1 MWMIV
6 RRLLLTIIVAALAF
20 PAGAA
25 DDGLTTAPI
34 LRIETGQHGAAINKL
49 ALHAA
54 DQVAISVSDDK
65 TARVWSLAS
74 GEASAVLRGPI
85 GNGPEGALYA
95 VALSPSG
102 KTVAVAGHTGLAW
115 DATSSIY
122 LFNRDSG
129 AWIGRIAMG
138 ESQTDAINSLAFSP
152 DGKAIAVG
160 ANDNKGLRIV
170 TPAERKIQTVD
181 KDYKDAI
188 VWVAFAPD
196 GRLAASSIDGGVR
209 LYDANFKRIAI
220 WRAEA
225 GGKPWSVAFS
235 PDGKRLAVGLLG
247 QPKVQLLS
255 ATDLKPAQSL
265 AGEQGRAGGVSV
277 VAWSADGNSLYG
289 AGTYGETS
297 GRKLI
302 RRWPVGAGRAA
313 EIAVGDDTVTDLKTL
328 AGGGVLFS
336 TAEPA
341 WGMVGGDDKLGTRK
355 GREQADFR
363 DGYLGGF
370 EASPDGAQVSF
381 GFTQGGK
388 KRAKIDLINSQL
400 DTGLPEPA
408 RPAAAKDKAG
418 NVTVA
423 DWRNGTQPKI
433 NATAV
438 KLDQGERSRSVVV
451 AGDGGVVLGTDYFVR
466 LYRDGQL
473 AWRAPVPAP
482 AWAVDLAPRG
492 GYVVVG
498 LGDGSIRWLRLS
510 DGAVRLNFYAEP
522 ESRRWVA
529 WTPEG
534 FFDHGPEGESL
545 IGFHQNRVD
554 PTGPRGAVFVKV
566 AQVYGTLYRRD
577 LVVKRLRGEGDAEI
591 SALIAKIGDIQAVLN
606 RGLPPAIRPT
616 EVCGRIEG
624 QAMCRPA
631 GTALVARAGK
641 DRLLPVMLD
650 TPEVTVRFEVEE
662 RDGGQG
668 PIMLRRQGAPVAATG
683 GTRSVSG
690 KVRIEERTLSLQPG
704 LNLVALSAFN
714 AVKEI
719 ETDPKE
725 RPTLAFRVPV
735 AQEKPWMRV
744 LAVGIDRFKSP
755 QVPKLA
761 NAARD
766 ATGVAEVLRRDRK
779 REVYSNVDASVLTN
793 EQATIKGIMDAFD
806 RLAKNSSPDDLTVIF
821 LAGHGVA
828 LDGKYYFIPYDLPD
842 PTPQSI
848 AQHGLTHDK
857 LAEQLGRLPTAR
869 TMVVLDTCFSGAFAV
884 GDAVLRDSRDQT
896 LGRQIS
902 FASGRFILAGSASHQ
917 EALDG
922 IDGHGV
928 LTGVLLKGLAGM
940 ADREVRGDKDGK
952 VNILELGEFA
962 KTRVPQVASAVG
974 RGHEQ
979 RPRWFFNGDDMF
991 NIRAVD

>member
-1 MWMIV
+1 MAT
-6 RRLLLTIIVAALAF
+6 RLILYGLAIVAAF
-20 PAGAA
+20 VQPARAQEV
-25 DDGLTTAPI
+25 LSVAPV

-49 ALHAA
+49 AVHAP
-54 DQVAISVSDDK
+54 DGVAVTVSDDK
-65 TARVWSLAS
+65 TARVWSLAT
-74 GEASAVLRGPI
+74 GDPLGVLRGPI

-95 VALSPSG
+95 VAMSPSG

-115 DATSSIY
+115 DRTASIY
-122 LFNRDSG
+122 LFYREVN
-129 AWIGRIAMG
+129 AWAGSIALNNTP
-138 ESQTDAINSLAFSP
+138 TDAINHLVFSP
-152 DGKAIAVG
+152 DGAAIAV
-160 ANDNKGLRIV
+160 AVNDAKGLRIIQ
-170 TPAERKIQTVD
+170 PNERSLRIVD
-181 KDYKDAI
+181 ADYKDVVA
-188 VWVAFAPD
+188 WVDFAND
-196 GRLAASSIDGGVR
+196 GQLVASSLDGGVR
-209 LYDANFKRIAI
+209 LYDKGFKKVAQ
-220 WRAEA
+220 WYAEGNA
-225 GGKPWSVAFS
+225 KPWAVDFS
-235 PDGKRLAVGLLG
+235 PDGKRIAVGLLG
-247 QPKVQLLS
+247 TPKVVLLNAADLTVVQTLNGGANRVGDFS
-255 ATDLKPAQSL
+255 A
-265 AGEQGRAGGVSV
+265 
-277 VAWSADGNSLYG
+277 VAWAADGRNLYA
-289 AGTYGETS
+289 AGTYGEAS
-297 GRKLI
+297 GRKYI
-302 RRWPVGAGRAA
+302 RRWPTGAGQPRDIAA
-313 EIAVGDDTVTDLKTL
+313 GDDTVTDLKPLPDGRTVF
-328 AGGGVLFS
+328 AS
-336 TAEPA
+336 AEPA
-341 WGMVGGDDKLGTRK
+341 WGVIARDDRVVLRK
-355 GREQADFR
+355 GRTQADFR
-363 DGYLGGF
+363 DAFRGGF
-370 EASPDGAQVSF
+370 QASPDGAQVTF
-381 GFTQGGK
+381 GFARDGK
-388 KRAKIDLINSQL
+388 KRARIDLIAGQL
-400 DTGLPEPA
+400 DTLPDLKLP
-408 RPAAAKDKAG
+408 PPAKDRAG
-418 NVTVA
+418 NLAVTG
-423 DWRNGTQPKI
+423 WRNGLRPMIGTTP
-433 NATAV
+433 AA
-438 KLDQGERSRSVVV
+438 LEPGETSRSVV
-451 AGDGGVVLGTDYFVR
+451 AAPGTVVLGTDYFVR
-466 LYRDGQL
+466 LYRDGRL

-522 ESRRWVA
+522 ESNRWVA

-534 FFDHGPEGESL
+534 LFDHGPDGESL

-591 SALIAKIGDIQAVLN
+591 AGLIAKIGDIQAVLN

-616 EVCGRIEG
+616 EICGRIEG

-631 GTALVARAGK
+631 GTALVARGSR
-641 DRLLPVMLD
+641 DRLLPVSLD
-650 TPEVTVRFEVEE
+650 APEVTLRFEVEE

-668 PIMLRRQGAPVAATG
+668 PIVLRRQGAPVAATG

-690 KVRIEERTLSLQPG
+690 KVRIEERTLTLQPG
-704 LNLVALSAFN
+704 LNLLSLSAFN

-725 RPTLAFRVPV
+725 RPTLALRVPV
-735 AQEKPWMRV
+735 AEEKPWMRV
-744 LAVGIDRFKSP
+744 LAVGIDRFRNP

-779 REVYSNVDASVLTN
+779 REVYSNIDATVLTN
-793 EQATIKGIMDAFD
+793 EQATIKGIMEAFD
-806 RLAKNSSPDDLTVIF
+806 KLAKNARPDDLTVIF

-828 LDGKYYFIPYDLPD
+828 LDGKYYFIPFDLPD
-842 PTPQSI
+842 VTPQGI
-848 AQHGLTHDK
+848 AEHGLTHDK
-857 LAEQLGRLPTAR
+857 LAEQLGRLPTTR

-884 GDAVLRDSRDQT
+884 GDAVLRESRDQT

-928 LTGVLLKGLAGM
+928 LTGVLLKGLVGL

-962 KTRVPQVASAVG
+962 KTRVPQVASQVG

-991 NIRAVD
+991 NVRTVD